1 MNPLPTSG
9 AGPAMPSRRTGILAV
24 IIVVTAL
31 LLSVVLADLVKPKQ
45 TGPDSVSLQ
54 SSAMA
59 PMTATTVSSTKAT
72 GASHV
77 SVAIQNYAF
86 SPSALSI
93 SQGTTVTWTN
103 HDVAPHTVTV
113 SSGPVKFSS
122 PTLQQGQ
129 SFSYTFTTPGTYA
142 YYCAVHPDMRASV
155 TVVAKATPTPSP
167 APSTPPT
174 PSSGPSTPMPMGGST
189 SSCSGISAAEQA
201 FLVHVYAG
209 HLGESPSQ
217 QAADILNANQ
227 YAKTHTVLVANMVSP
242 VVDGLNGALSMFL
255 THVYTGHLGES
266 PSQQAADILNASQYV
281 KTHTVLVG
289 NMAQSIVGN
298 PGC

>member
-45 TGPDSVSLQ
+45 TGPDSLSLQ

-86 SPSALSI
+86 SPSSLSI

-113 SSGPVKFSS
+113 ASGPVKFSS

-142 YYCAVHPDMRASV
+142 YYCAVHPDMKASV
-155 TVVAKATPTPSP
+155 TVVAKATPTPTP
-167 APSTPPT
+167 APSTPPA

-189 SSCSGISAAEQA
+189 
-201 FLVHVYAG
+201 
-209 HLGESPSQ
+209 
-217 QAADILNANQ
+217 
-227 YAKTHTVLVANMVSP
+227 
-242 VVDGLNGALSMFL
+242 
-255 THVYTGHLGES
+255 
-266 PSQQAADILNASQYV
+266 
-281 KTHTVLVG
+281 
-289 NMAQSIVGN
+289 
-298 PGC
+298 